1 MTDGGPWLVGSFRVR
16 QRIAEFLRSSTEALS
31 ERDFRLL
38 WIGQTGSALG
48 DALVGV
54 ALAFAVLGVGG
65 SAADL
70 GLVFAAFAL
79 PRVIFTLAGGVW
91 SDRLP
96 RQRVM
101 VACDLVRAAA
111 QAVVAPLLITGNA
124 QTGHLIGLALVMGSA
139 SAFFTPAS
147 VGLMPQVVSRDR
159 LQEANALVSI
169 SQSATHIFGPLLAGL
184 IVATIGPGW
193 AFAIDGLSF
202 LMSAGFLLAMRP
214 APVTIP
220 GRRSFVA
227 ELADGWREV
236 ISRRWV
242 VASIATFSLSNMSLG
257 AFQVLGPIVASRELG
272 GAAAWGVVLT
282 GGAVGGVIGSAVSL
296 RWRPSRPLVAGFLLM
311 ILAQVELLLLI
322 PPFPAPA
329 VAIGAMLTIA
339 GIVISNTFWDTM
351 LQQHIP
357 PQALSRVSSYDWMG
371 SLIFQPIAFA
381 AVGPLSEQIGIQ
393 WTLVLAAA
401 IGVTVNA
408 GVLLVPS
415 VRRLRRLDEATERP
429 LPRATATGEPTEP
442 RLTQPGG

>member
-1 MTDGGPWLVGSFRVR
+1 VR
-16 QRIAEFLRSSTEALS
+16 QRIADFLRSSTEALS

-48 DALVGV
+48 DSLVGV

-101 VACDLVRAAA
+101 VACDVVRAAA

-124 QTGHLIGLALVMGSA
+124 QTWHLIGLALVMGSA

-159 LQEANALVSI
+159 LQQANALVSI

-214 APVTIP
+214 APLVTP
-220 GRRSFVA
+220 ERRSFVA
-227 ELADGWREV
+227 ELADGWYEV

-242 VASIATFSLSNMSLG
+242 VASIATFSLSNVSLG

-296 RWRPSRPLVAGFLLM
+296 RWRPNRPLVAGFLLM

-357 PQALSRVSSYDWMG
+357 PEALSRVSSYDWMG

-381 AVGPLSEQIGIQ
+381 AVGPLSEQIGIE
-393 WTLVLAAA
+393 WTLLLAAA

-415 VRRLRRLDEATERP
+415 VRRLRRLDEEPGRSLAS
-429 LPRATATGEPTEP
+429 ATASGEPTEP

>member
-1 MTDGGPWLVGSFRVR
+1 LRVR
-16 QRIAEFLRSSTEALS
+16 ERIGDFLRSSTEALS

-38 WIGQTGSALG
+38 WIGQTGSAVG

-101 VACDLVRAAA
+101 VACDLVRAAG

-124 QTGHLIGLALVMGSA
+124 ETWHLIGLALVMGSA

-147 VGLMPQVVSRDR
+147 VGLMPQVVSRAR
-159 LQEANALVSI
+159 LQQANALVSI
-169 SQSATHIFGPLLAGL
+169 SQSAAHIFGPLLAGL

-193 AFAIDGLSF
+193 AFAIDGVSF
-202 LMSAGFLLAMRP
+202 LLSAGFLLAMRVPP
-214 APVTIP
+214 APVAD
-220 GRRSFVA
+220 RRSFVT

-236 ISRRWV
+236 ISRSWV
-242 VASIATFSLSNMSLG
+242 VACILTFSLSNVSLG
-257 AFQVLGPIVASRELG
+257 AFQVLGPLVASRELG

-282 GGAVGGVIGSAVSL
+282 GGAVGGLIGGAVSL
-296 RWRPSRPLVAGFLLM
+296 RWKPARPLVPGFLLM
-311 ILAQVELLLLI
+311 ILAQVQLVLLI
-322 PPFPAPA
+322 PPFPTPILAL
-329 VAIGAMLTIA
+329 GALITIA
-339 GIVISNTFWDTM
+339 AIVISNTFWDTM
-351 LQQHIP
+351 LQQRIP

-381 AVGPLSEQIGIQ
+381 SIGPLSEVIGIER
-393 WTLVLAAA
+393 TLVVAAA
-401 IGVTVNA
+401 IGVAVNA

-415 VRRLRRLDEATERP
+415 VRRLRRLEGPPASHRAEVTAAAGEATEPP
-429 LPRATATGEPTEP
+429 LTPAGS
-442 RLTQPGG
+442 

>member
-1 MTDGGPWLVGSFRVR
+1 LRVR
-16 QRIAEFLRSSTEALS
+16 ERIADFLRSSTEALS

-38 WIGQTGSALG
+38 WIGQTGSAVG

-91 SDRLP
+91 SDRIP

-101 VACDLVRAAA
+101 VACDLVRAAG

-124 QTGHLIGLALVMGSA
+124 ETWHLIGLALVMGGA

-147 VGLMPQVVSRDR
+147 VGLMPQVVSRAR
-159 LQEANALVSI
+159 LQQANALVSI
-169 SQSATHIFGPLLAGL
+169 SQSAAHLFGPLLAGL

-193 AFAIDGLSF
+193 AFAIDGMSF
-202 LMSAGFLLAMRP
+202 LLSAGFLLAMRVPP
-214 APVTIP
+214 AVVAA
-220 GRRSFVA
+220 RRSFVT
-227 ELADGWREV
+227 ELGDGWREV
-236 ISRRWV
+236 ISRSWV
-242 VASIATFSLSNMSLG
+242 VACILTFSLSNVSLG
-257 AFQVLGPIVASRELG
+257 AFQVLGPLVASRELG

-282 GGAVGGVIGSAVSL
+282 GGAVGGLIGGAVSL
-296 RWRPSRPLVAGFLLM
+296 RWKPARPLVPGFLLM
-311 ILAQVELLLLI
+311 ILAQIQLLLLI
-322 PPFPAPA
+322 PPFPAPVLA
-329 VAIGAMLTIA
+329 LGTLITIA
-339 GIVISNTFWDTM
+339 AIVISNTFWDTM

-357 PQALSRVSSYDWMG
+357 AQALSRVSSYDWMG
-371 SLIFQPIAFA
+371 SLILQPIAFA
-381 AVGPLSEQIGIQ
+381 TLGPLSEVIGIE
-393 WTLVLAAA
+393 WTLALAAT

-415 VRRLRRLDEATERP
+415 VRRLRRLEGPAATHRAGVTAAAGEATEP
-429 LPRATATGEPTEP
+429 P
-442 RLTQPGG
+442 LTQAGS